1 MRVWGENQPSQRR
14 TAMKLPLISASIFA
28 YIVLAAIWLCYAD
41 LTSLHRIG
49 APFYQ

>member
-1 MRVWGENQPSQRR
+1 
-14 TAMKLPLISASIFA
+14 MKLSIISASILA

-41 LTSLHRIG
+41 LATLQRIG